1 VIPVRLSE
9 VRREVRVSAALRL
22 ARKEETERLELL
34 AAALSPSNTVYYLPD
49 RVKPLLER
57 FAA

>member
-22 ARKEETERLELL
+22 ARKEEAERLALL
-34 AAALSPSNTVYYLPD
+34 SAALQPSNTVYYLPD
-49 RVKPLLER
+49 RVEPLLKR
-57 FAA
+57 YAA